1 MNEANHVFQ
10 MPANP
15 VQSALHEAYV
25 ALHKSGE
32 AERDEALS
40 FEPPDSSLPE
50 PERRRQLARALS
62 QQIAGSVRLQAWT
75 QRLCVL
81 LHSLLGQPE
90 GRAFERLVR
99 VLEVLGK
106 RRKVELEK
114 LVQQMSLLL
123 GPTFVPV
130 LREPDLNPTV
140 PSAHPLALLGEA
152 QNLFSEYK
160 DQQKVVQ
167 CSAWQ
172 TEAHAA
178 GEIAKWL
185 HECCQRLQQDTYF
198 LESALSKTHAALKAE
213 QKVRAAY

>member
-15 VQSALHEAYV
+15 VQTAFHEV
-25 ALHKSGE
+25 D
-32 AERDEALS
+32 RDVLS

-62 QQIAGSVRLQAWT
+62 QQVAGSLHLQART
-75 QRLCVL
+75 QRLCTL
-81 LHSLLGQPE
+81 LHSLQGQPE
-90 GRAFERLVR
+90 GRAFERLLR

-130 LREPDLNPTV
+130 PKEPDLTAAL

-152 QNLFSEYK
+152 QSLLAEYK

-198 LESALSKTHAALKAE
+198 LESALGKTRASLKAE
-213 QKVRAAY
+213 QKARAAY